1 MSKIEQT
8 IIEIEDY
15 LDNCKFQ
22 PLSNGTKIIVNKE
35 EIDELISELRLKTPD
50 EIKKYKR
57 IIANKDAI
65 LKDAKA
71 KADAI
76 LQKANEQKEELISQH
91 EIMTQAYEEADSIVA
106 QAQAQAQE
114 ILDSANQDAN
124 TIRSGAMQY
133 TDDVLANL
141 QNIITHTMENVTIK
155 YDNFMK
161 SLNQSLDVVVANR
174 SELYPSDDENV
185 QENEDNGIDDD
196 FADNLEIG
204 FDEEILEENM
214 DTE

>member
-1 MSKIEQT
+1 
-8 IIEIEDY
+8 
-15 LDNCKFQ
+15 
-22 PLSNGTKIIVNKE
+22 
-35 EIDELISELRLKTPD
+35 
-50 EIKKYKR
+50 
-57 IIANKDAI
+57 
-65 LKDAKA
+65 
-71 KADAI
+71 
-76 LQKANEQKEELISQH
+76 
-91 EIMTQAYEEADSIVA
+91 MTQAYEEADSIVA